1 MTKNTGGMVSGLVS
15 HTRLTAIG
23 RLPRTGIAS
32 AAASSICI
40 GMGISAANRP
50 TPMARATE
58 WRFRCQR
65 LGSCSSLPKKR
76 NDLCSRM
83 LVGSGM

>member
-1 MTKNTGGMVSGLVS
+1 MVSGLVS
-15 HTRLTAIG
+15 QTRLTAMG
-23 RLPRTGIAS
+23 RLPRTGIARL
-32 AAASSICI
+32 AASSICM
-40 GMGISAANRP
+40 GMGMSAANNP

-65 LGSCSSLPKKR
+65 LGSCSNRPKKR
-76 NDLCSRM
+76 KDLCSRM